1 MKSRTVWIAGLRL
14 IMLLPALIPAWVHAQ
29 AIEGALMP
37 GQLITDHAKWEQECR
52 KCHTPFRKDEQPD
65 LCLDCH
71 KKTAAEVRNRT
82 QFHGTL
88 DDKTCR
94 LCHTEHKGRNGVIT
108 NPDVKKFDHDRTF
121 ALKGGH
127 KKIASKC
134 ASCHLPKAKYKDA
147 PRECDSC
154 HRKDDVHKGKLGKKC
169 EQCHNETNWKNTKNL
184 FDHNK
189 TRFKL
194 EAGHAD
200 VECKEC
206 HKSKEFK
213 DTPRECVSCHKKD
226 DETKKKA
233 HKGRFGPKCE
243 TCHTAKKWTD
253 ITFDHDRDTK
263 YKLLGKHIRATCAS
277 CHTGWLYRD
286 KTSTKC
292 VDCHR
297 KDDQKNK
304 NGHRGKFGDKCETCH
319 TERNWKDTKFDH
331 DRDTKYK
338 LLGKHIQ
345 ATCVSCHTGWLYR
358 DKTSTK
364 CIDCHRKDDQKKG
377 HRGKLG
383 NRCES
388 CHNENGWKI
397 KTFDHSK
404 SRFPLTGSHTRVECN
419 KCHKST
425 NYRDAPSACDRC
437 HLKDDVHKRRLGLDC
452 ETCHNTRTWKSWDY
466 DHSKTGFILD
476 GGHRTVECYACHK
489 TPMQKARVRVVR
501 DCFVCHAKSDVHRG
515 SFGTACQRC
524 HTGGAWLPAARR

>member
-14 IMLLPALIPAWVHAQ
+14 LMLLPVLAPAWVHAQ

-37 GQLITDHAKWEQECR
+37 GELIKDHAKWEQDCR

-71 KKTAAEVRNRT
+71 KKTATDVRNRT

-108 NPDVKKFDHDRTF
+108 IPDFRKFDHDRTF

-134 ASCHLPKAKYKDA
+134 VSCHLPKAKFKDA

-206 HKSKEFK
+206 HKNKEFK

-233 HKGRFGPKCE
+233 HKGRFGQKCE

-292 VDCHR
+292 
-297 KDDQKNK
+297 
-304 NGHRGKFGDKCETCH
+304 
-319 TERNWKDTKFDH
+319 
-331 DRDTKYK
+331 
-338 LLGKHIQ
+338 
-345 ATCVSCHTGWLYR
+345 
-358 DKTSTK
+358 
-364 CIDCHRKDDQKKG
+364 IDCHRKDDQKKG
-377 HRGKLG
+377 HKGKLG
-383 NRCES
+383 DRCET
-388 CHNENGWKI
+388 CHNESGWKI
-397 KTFDHSK
+397 RTFDHSK

-452 ETCHNTRTWKSWDY
+452 ETCHNTRTWKSWDF
-466 DHSKTGFILD
+466 DHSKTGFVLD

-489 TPMQKARVRVVR
+489 TPMQKAKVRVVR
-501 DCFVCHAKSDVHRG
+501 GCFACHAKSDVHRG
-515 SFGTACQRC
+515 SFGIACERC